1 MANYKFGI
9 NEPPHKRWP
18 VAWYNPAVLFRSAV
32 EMISTGNQL
41 RNLDKR
47 ELFQKEFEIIDLSK
61 NDLDAEF
68 WWDFMSDSGDGG
80 NASYTIARAMQ
91 EHHLK
96 IEDGDI
102 AVDIT
107 PSQRGEL
114 LVLGG
119 DLAYPGAS
127 NEEYQYRFIEMWEAS
142 KSTGDQKRKVLA
154 IPQNHDWFDN
164 ISTFNRHFIGEF
176 DRQFLDA
183 DTPQTR
189 SYFAARLPQNWWIL
203 GLDFALVGD
212 LDREQLDIF
221 LKLIEEDLTPEDNV
235 ILLYPE
241 PYWTRSLGDN
251 ARPGYPKRY
260 QRFEDALH
268 EKGVRVRMHLAGDLH
283 HYSRATA
290 TSGASLDYDDMLI
303 TCGSGGA
310 FLHPTHAIR
319 AWKEKVLDRS
329 PETGAITPDLQKRAR
344 VGIQDEKKKEN
355 QRAYQYSKSY
365 PGILKSWGLSWT
377 NLWALFKP
385 TSFTGIYSSTSTEQ
399 GWKSIIAQRLKET
412 WDWAFSGN
420 IMLPISLGILY
431 WLAVLCNS
439 FVFSDAFA
447 KNGFKT
453 TAEIPTLELQV
464 FLLQWFKAFFFSPLA
479 LTVHLIIFLVC
490 FCIAFE
496 DGKKS
501 AIPGAVH
508 GGLQVLA
515 VPTLYWWVGRFLVNH
530 ESIQILNHSINN
542 DYVKGALLVGS
553 GIVVSGLLFGI
564 FFSVMSACGLLTNNA
579 FSTLAHQGYKGFL
592 RFRIDKHGNLHAY
605 MIGTDDIPREWK
617 INSSGKHPLWVE
629 KNSEEAPIWKVR
641 DAFTLKK

>member
-1 MANYKFGI
+1 MALYRFGS

-32 EMISTGNQL
+32 EMVSTGNQL

-47 ELFQKEFEIIDLSK
+47 ELFKTDFKIIDLSK
-61 NDLDAEF
+61 SGVDADF

-91 EHHLK
+91 EHHLA
-96 IEDGDI
+96 IEAGDI

-107 PSQRGEL
+107 PNQRGDL

-142 KSTGDQKRKVLA
+142 KAQDDQERTVLA

-164 ISTFNRHFIGEF
+164 LSSFNRHFIGDF
-176 DRQFLDA
+176 DRQFLGA

-189 SYFAARLPQNWWIL
+189 SYFAARLPHNWWIL
-203 GLDFALVGD
+203 GVDFALVGD
-212 LDREQLDIF
+212 LDRAQLDIF
-221 LKLIEEDLTPEDNV
+221 LALIETDLTPNDNV

-251 ARPGYPKRY
+251 ARAGYPKRY
-260 QRFEDALH
+260 QRLEDALY
-268 EKGVRVRMHLAGDLH
+268 EKGVRVRVRLAGDLH

-290 TSGASLDYDDMLI
+290 SSGANLDYEDMLI

-319 AWKEKVLDRS
+319 TWKEKVLDRT
-329 PETGAITPDLQKRAR
+329 PETGAITPDLEKRTR
-344 VGIQDEKKKEN
+344 VGLQDAKKKDH
-355 QRAYQYSKSY
+355 QRAYQHTQSY
-365 PGILKSWGLSWT
+365 PSMAKSWRLSWH
-377 NLWALFKP
+377 NIFALFKP
-385 TSFTGIYSSTSTEQ
+385 ISLGGIYSSAKGASLASTL
-399 GWKSIIAQRLKET
+399 ALRAKET
-412 WDWAFSGN
+412 WDWAFAGN
-420 IMLPISLGILY
+420 IMLPISLGFLY

-439 FVFSDAFA
+439 FVFSHAFA
-447 KNGFKT
+447 SNGFAT
-453 TAEIPTLELQV
+453 TATIPTLELPV

-479 LTVHLIIFLVC
+479 LSVHLIIFLIC

-501 AIPGAVH
+501 AIPGAIH
-508 GGLQVLA
+508 AALQVLA
-515 VPTLYWWVGRFLVNH
+515 VPTLYWAIGKYLSQHASQQFFDY
-530 ESIQILNHSINN
+530 SINN
-542 DYVKGALLVGS
+542 DYLKGLLLIGS
-553 GIVVSGLLFGI
+553 GIICSGLLFGI
-564 FFSVMSACGLLTNNA
+564 FFSLMSACGLMANNA
-579 FSTLAHQGYKGFL
+579 FSTLAHQGFKGFM
-592 RFRIDKHGNLHAY
+592 RFRIDKDGNLHGY
-605 MIGTDDIPREWK
+605 MIGTDDVPRKWK
-617 INSSGKHPLWVE
+617 INPHGQRPLWIE
-629 KNSEEAPIWKVR
+629 KNNADAPKWKVR
-641 DAFTLKK
+641 DVFQLKK